1 MEEEDFHDPAL
12 NLIVADDGSVGHDSI
27 NSSEEN
33 DVMEDKNIGF
43 QIKVS
48 DLSVFRQIDYL
59 WIFDPFLHFKQ
70 R

>member
-1 MEEEDFHDPAL
+1 MD
-12 NLIVADDGSVGHDSI
+12 
-27 NSSEEN
+27 
-33 DVMEDKNIGF
+33 DKNIGF